1 MYSTLDVTK
10 TWRAHT
16 QARTHAGRRITVTSC
31 YTPQVGSNLEQQLH
45 PSIRHLSRNVYVN
58 NYLQAQTYIH
68 TSAYVNKGI
77 GGPQCSKRMTLIRRP
92 PSPGLRSKPK
102 ASKLESKLRGAYA
115 GLTRSLR
122 GQASYAGLIFEGF

>member
-1 MYSTLDVTK
+1 MYLTLDVAK
-10 TWRAHT
+10 TWRAH
-16 QARTHAGRRITVTSC
+16 
-31 YTPQVGSNLEQQLH
+31 
-45 PSIRHLSRNVYVN
+45 
-58 NYLQAQTYIH
+58 IH
-68 TSAYVNKGI
+68 TSTYVNKGI
-77 GGPQCSKRMTLIRRP
+77 RGPQCSERMTLIRRP